1 MNDDFSECIGSATE
15 RTVIVG
21 RTGSG
26 KTQQGAWLLSKAPFD
41 RMPWIIVDYKRDEIL
56 NGSRL
61 IREIGYNDL
70 PKHPGLYILHPE
82 PSHDEQVDGYLSR
95 VYRRGNTGLFL
106 DESYMVPDKKG
117 LSAVLTQGRS
127 LRIPV
132 IALTQRPAW
141 LSRFVF
147 SEADHFSVFHLN
159 DSEDRKKVGRF
170 LPGGAADH
178 PPPEFNSIW
187 YSVKRNKLFHLQ
199 PVPDAA
205 TILTDIETRLAP
217 RRRAI

>member
-1 MNDDFSECIGSATE
+1 MDFTENIGSPHD
-15 RTVIVG
+15 RTVIIG

-26 KTQQGAWLLSKAPFD
+26 KTQQGAWLLSRQHFD
-41 RMPWIIVDYKRDEIL
+41 RMPWIIIDYKRDELL
-56 NGSRL
+56 NASRL
-61 IREIGYNDL
+61 IREINYNEL

-82 PSHDEQVDGYLSR
+82 PSHDIQVDAFLQR
-95 VYRRGNTGLFL
+95 VYRRGNTGLFF
-106 DESYMVPDKKG
+106 DESFMVPDKKG

-147 SEADHFSVFHLN
+147 SEADHFSVFHLT

-170 LPGGAADH
+170 LPDGAADD
-178 PPPEFNSIW
+178 PPPEYNSIW
-187 YSVKRNKLFHLQ
+187 YSVKRNALFHLR

-205 TILTDIETRLAP
+205 TILTDIETRLSP
-217 RRRAI
+217 RRRLI